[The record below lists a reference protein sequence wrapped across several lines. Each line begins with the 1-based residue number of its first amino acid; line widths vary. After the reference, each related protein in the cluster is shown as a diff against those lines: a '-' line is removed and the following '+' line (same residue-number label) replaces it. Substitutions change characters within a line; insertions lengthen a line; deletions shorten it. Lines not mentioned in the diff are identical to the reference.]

1 MTLGLYV
8 HVPYCRRVCP
18 YCDFFVVPIGRLGA
32 RTSAVEAGRS
42 LGRPE
47 GAASRGTATPPP
59 GVGEFVDGLLREIE
73 LVGDRAATL
82 ATIHFGGGTPSTLTP
97 GELGRIVAAIR
108 DHFTVEPNAEI
119 TLEANPEDISAEY
132 AEALVEV
139 GVNRLTLGIQSLDD
153 EALRVLGRKHR
164 RSQALAAL
172 DGARAGGLTNLCVD
186 LIFGVP
192 GQSIASWRETV
203 SRVLDARPEHVS
215 AYELTI
221 EEGTELARR
230 RGRGQLEPLRP
241 SALHRLFVATDE
253 LLCAAGYEHYEVS
266 NYARGERFRSRHNLA
281 YWRHRPY
288 LGIGPAA
295 HSFDGATRWWNHRGL
310 EPWLA
315 DLAARRKPIAER
327 EVLSPV
333 ELRREEILLGL
344 RCADGFP
351 REPGGRALGPPLPVQ
366 AVAEAIARK
375 QLVIDG
381 DRIKPTLQGMLIAD
395 ELARQLCP

>member
-1 MTLGLYV
+1 MSLGLYV

-18 YCDFFVVPIGRLGA
+18 YCDFFVVPIGR
-32 RTSAVEAGRS
+32 R
-42 LGRPE
+42 
-47 GAASRGTATPPP
+47 GAASPAPISD
-59 GVGEFVDGLLREIE
+59 FVEALVREIE
-73 LVGDRAATL
+73 GVGDRATTL
-82 ATIHFGGGTPSTLTP
+82 STVHFGGGTPSTLTP
-97 GELGRIVAAIR
+97 AELGRIVAAIR
-108 DHFTVEPNAEI
+108 DRFEVEPGAEI
-119 TLEANPEDISAEY
+119 TLEANPEDVSIEY
-132 AEALVEV
+132 ARALVAL

-153 EALRVLGRKHR
+153 EALRLLGRKHR
-164 RSQALAAL
+164 RAQALAAL
-172 DGARAGGLTNLCVD
+172 DAARAGGITNLCAD

-192 GQSIASWRETV
+192 GQSAASWHETV
-203 SRVLDARPEHVS
+203 SWILEARPEHVS

-230 RGRGQLEPLRP
+230 RGRGQLRPLRP
-241 SALHRLFVATDE
+241 NALHRLFVATHE

-266 NYARGERFRSRHNLA
+266 NYAREPRFRSRHNLG
-281 YWRHRPY
+281 YWRHQPY
-288 LGIGPAA
+288 LGVGPAA
-295 HSFDGATRWWNHRGL
+295 HSFDGSARWWNHRAL
-310 EPWLA
+310 EPWMA
-315 DLAARRKPIAER
+315 DLGAGRKPIAER